1 MNKSNKE
8 KLRSQILDESI
19 FGPMVDKT
27 FYDAD
32 LDKNGFIDKTELTI
46 LIKGIYV
53 SLGMKPP
60 TKEEIKNEL
69 KRLDINVDGKIS
81 KNEFRTLVKE
91 LALFGVD
98 QM

>member
-8 KLRSQILDESI
+8 KLRCQILDESV

-32 LDKNGFIDKTELTI
+32 LDKSGFIDKTELTV
-46 LIKGIYV
+46 LIKGIHV

-60 TKEEIKNEL
+60 TKEEIMFEL

-81 KNEFRTLVKE
+81 KSEFRTLVKE

-98 QM
+98 QL